1 MQSNESIGIRC
12 DLPVMKHTFWVG
24 ILWFVQIGLF
34 ALDILTG
41 PDPSLL
47 GYFLFPSLIAATFAP
62 PRQVILLASTA
73 VAAGFAI
80 GWHYGWLL
88 TPAYIVRLGALALTA
103 ALAVV
108 VDFVRVRQAE
118 ATLRERA
125 RVQATLDSLIDPHV
139 LLRALRDKSGQITDF
154 IFADAN
160 DAACQYNRIPRDRMI
175 GHRLLELLPSHVA
188 SGLLDLYR
196 GAVQSGV
203 PLHLDDYLYPHEILA
218 EPRYYD
224 IRAVKVGDALSCTWR
239 DVTERHK
246 AAMAFEQRARTDELT
261 QLLTRREVFDRLEDL
276 RGKIPRSGRDIAVLF
291 VDFDRFK
298 NINDLYGHAMGDQ
311 VLRTI
316 AERIR
321 SCLRH
326 TDDLGARIGGDEMMV
341 VLHGVHGIG
350 DALKVAEKIRS
361 FAAEPVHFNGQ
372 SIEATVS
379 VGVALTRQGESTT
392 DLVARADAAMYQ
404 AKQRGRNQVITVD
417 GPTAS

>member
-1 MQSNESIGIRC
+1 MIKTLGLRYEPPASDHS
-12 DLPVMKHTFWVG
+12 LWVAS
-24 ILWFVQIGLF
+24 LWFALVLLL
-34 ALDILTG
+34 ALDIQTG
-41 PDPSLL
+41 ADPSLL
-47 GYFLFPSLIAATFAP
+47 GYFLFPPLIAATFAP
-62 PRQVILLASTA
+62 SRQVIMLAVAA
-73 VAAGFAI
+73 VAAGFVA
-80 GWHYGWLL
+80 GWYFDRLAS
-88 TPAYIVRLGALALTA
+88 TAYLVRLGALAMTGS
-103 ALAVV
+103 LAVAV
-108 VDFVRVRQAE
+108 NRVRVRQVE

-139 LLRALRDKSGQITDF
+139 LLRAVRDQSGKITDF

-160 DAACQYNRIPRDRMI
+160 DAACQYNRISRDQMI
-175 GHRLLELLPSHVA
+175 GHSLLELLPSHVA
-188 SGLLDLYR
+188 TGLLDLYR

-203 PLHLDDYLYPHEILA
+203 PLHLDDYLYPHDILD

-224 IRAVKVGDALSCTWR
+224 IRAVKVGDALSYTWR

-246 AAMAFEQRARTDELT
+246 ATMALEQRVRTDELT

-276 RGKIPRSGRDIAVLF
+276 RGKTPRSGHDIAVLF

-311 VLRTI
+311 VLRTM

-341 VLHGVHGIG
+341 VLHGVHGIA

-361 FAAEPVHFNGQ
+361 SAAEPVRFNGQ
-372 SIEATVS
+372 SIESTVS
-379 VGVALTRQGESTT
+379 VGVVLTRHGESTA

-417 GPTAS
+417 GPAEA